1 MYQLQLV
8 VVQQAA
14 EEISHRE
21 VEAVLEEGRE
31 DDLLLDIFAREL
43 QDRKSATTARKRR
56 KRKRKRREEEERG
69 MGQPR
74 LGPLYL

>member
-1 MYQLQLV
+1 
-8 VVQQAA
+8 
-14 EEISHRE
+14 
-21 VEAVLEEGRE
+21 VLEEGRE

-56 KRKRKRREEEERG
+56 KQKRKRREEEERG